1 MQPVPFA
8 GVSSQVAQQL
18 LKTGQGNNIS
28 LTPSRTYWQILQQNL
43 FTFINIVFFAL
54 GMVLISLGSYS
65 DAFLVVVVILGS
77 VVVSV
82 CQELWAKHKL
92 DQIAILTRPKVNAW
106 RDQTWVEI
114 DPSEIVLGD
123 LLEVKAG
130 DQVVVDGQILS
141 ETGVDLDESL
151 LTGESEV
158 VHRQQGD
165 QIFSGS
171 ICVSGQAYYRVE
183 KVGRDNLAF
192 QITQGARTF
201 RQVYTPLQQEINLL
215 IRIFLLVSTFLWIL
229 VGVAVFAN
237 IVSLSEGIQRAAV
250 IAGLVPA
257 GLYLAITLAYALGAV
272 RMLGQ
277 KVLVQQANAVE
288 SVSNV
293 EILCLDKTGT
303 LTANHLV
310 LEQVYPLTELAE
322 TTIRKILGD
331 YVASCSQQNPT
342 SEAIAQVCPGCKLQ
356 LSAEVP
362 FNSSRKWSGITLAPD
377 LSKSYVLGAPEVIYP
392 IEQLPQPVQ
401 VYFTSQV
408 KQGKRVLL
416 LAIAPSPLYNLDQ
429 QACLPSDLKPIA
441 FLTFKDQLRPAA
453 QETLASF
460 AQAGITLKIISG
472 DNPQTVLALAK
483 QVGMH
488 HHQPLK
494 LISGN
499 QLQKLDPVQF
509 EQAVLETNIF
519 GRITPEQ
526 KSRIIQTLRQSGK
539 YIAMIGDGVNDVL
552 SLKQANLGIAM
563 ESGSKATRNAADIVL
578 LQDSFA
584 SLPQAFLEGQRI
596 RNGIQD
602 VIKLF
607 MVRVICFTLLIFATS
622 LVGNTFPFLNKHS
635 AAITLISVGLPSTFL
650 PIFARSGVIPHRS
663 MIRSLLHFDL
673 AAILTLSL
681 VALGVYLKYLI
692 PVINGR
698 IILTDQDLLVPRSAI
713 ATILIYCGLLLV
725 PFLKP
730 PTRAWVGAEPLSG
743 DWRYT
748 IMAFSLI
755 GFYMVALLIPPLRNF
770 FDIAWLSWQDYGSL
784 ALVATIWAVGLRTL
798 WRSRFLDK
806 FLGVSLKPPT
816 N

>member
-1 MQPVPFA
+1 MQPTSLS
-8 GVSSQVAQQL
+8 GVSTQVAEQL
-18 LKTGQGNNIS
+18 LKSGQGNNIS
-28 LTPSRTYWQILQQNL
+28 LTPSRTYWQIVQQNL
-43 FTFINIVFFAL
+43 LTFINMVFFGL

-82 CQELWAKHKL
+82 CQELWAKRKL
-92 DQIAILTRPKVNAW
+92 DQIAILTRPKVTAW
-106 RDQTWVEI
+106 RDQVLIEI

-123 LLEVKAG
+123 LLEVKTG

-141 ETGVDLDESL
+141 ESGIDLDESL
-151 LTGESEV
+151 ITGESEV

-171 ICVSGQAYYRVE
+171 ICVSGQAFYRVE
-183 KVGRDNLAF
+183 KVGKENLAF
-192 QITQGARTF
+192 QITQGARAF
-201 RQVYTPLQQEINLL
+201 RQVNTPLQQEINLL

-237 IVSLSEGIQRAAV
+237 IVSFSEGIQRAAV

-288 SVSNV
+288 SISNV

-303 LTANHLV
+303 LTANHLH
-310 LEQVYPLTELAE
+310 LEQIYPVADHGEAE
-322 TTIRKILGD
+322 IRAIAGD
-331 YVASCSQQNPT
+331 YVSSCSQQNST
-342 SEAIAQVCPGCKLQ
+342 SEAIAHACPGRKLQ
-356 LSAEVP
+356 LTAEVP
-362 FNSSRKWSGITLAPD
+362 FNSTRKWSGITLNPK
-377 LSKSYVLGAPEVIYP
+377 LSYILGAPEAVC
-392 IEQLPQPVQ
+392 EHLPSVAQA
-401 VYFTSQV
+401 YFASQV
-408 KQGKRVLL
+408 AQGRRVLL
-416 LAIAPSPLYNLDQ
+416 LAIAHNSLYDSGDR
-429 QACLPSDLKPIA
+429 AYLPSDLAPLA
-441 FLTFKDQLRPAA
+441 LLTFKDQLRPAA

-483 QVGMH
+483 QVGMNQ
-488 HHQPLK
+488 HQSLK
-494 LISGN
+494 LISGS
-499 QLQKLDPVQF
+499 QLEQLDPIQF
-509 EQAVLETNIF
+509 EQVVLETNIF

-539 YIAMIGDGVNDVL
+539 YVAMIGDGVNDVL

-578 LQDSFA
+578 LEDSFA
-584 SLPQAFLEGQRI
+584 SLPQAFLEGQKI

-607 MVRVICFTLLIFATS
+607 MVRVLCFTLLIFATS

-650 PIFARSGVIPHRS
+650 PIFAKSGVLPHRS

-673 AAILTLSL
+673 SAILTLSL

-692 PVINGR
+692 PVIDRN
-698 IILTDQDLLVPRSAI
+698 IILSDQDLLVPRSAI
-713 ATILIYCGLLLV
+713 ASILIFCNLLLV

-730 PTRAWVGAEPLSG
+730 PTRAWVAAEPLSG

-755 GFYMVALLIPPLRNF
+755 GFYMVAVLIPPLRNF
-770 FDIAWLSWQDYGSL
+770 FDIAFLGWQDYGIL
-784 ALVATIWAVGLRTL
+784 AVVAITWAVTLRTL

-806 FLGVSLKPPT
+806 FLGVSLK
-816 N
+816 